1 VRILIAE
8 DSVLLRAGLER
19 LLTDEGFEVVGA
31 VYDGTS
37 LVKAAAAL
45 RPDVAIVDIRMPPTH
60 TDEGL
65 RAALEVR
72 RMMPEIG
79 ILILSQ
85 YVEERY
91 ALELIEA
98 NPAGVGYLLKDRVVE
113 VDEFLASLRRIAAGG
128 TVLDSEVVGQL
139 LGRRRRKSPLDTLTP
154 REREVLALLAEG
166 RTNTSIGRHLSI
178 TDRAV
183 EKHVTNIFA
192 KLQLPDSPD
201 DHRRVLAALTQL
213 RE

>member
-1 VRILIAE
+1 MRILIAE

-19 LLTDEGFEVVGA
+19 LLADEGFDVVGS
-31 VYDGTS
+31 VHDGPS
-37 LVKAAAAL
+37 VVKAAAAL

-65 RAALEVR
+65 RAALEMR

-91 ALELIEA
+91 ALELIET

-113 VDEFLASLRRIAAGG
+113 VDEFLAALHRIAQGG

-139 LGRRRRKSPLDTLTP
+139 LGRRRRKSPLDTLTR

-166 RTNTSIGRHLSI
+166 RTNTSIGRQLSI

-201 DHRRVLAALTQL
+201 DHRRVLAALMQL
-213 RE
+213 RD

>member
-1 VRILIAE
+1 MRVLIAE

-19 LLTDEGFEVVGA
+19 LLADEGFDVVGT
-31 VYDGTS
+31 VHDGPS

-45 RPDVAIVDIRMPPTH
+45 HPDLAIVDIRMPPTH

-79 ILILSQ
+79 IMILSQ

-98 NPAGVGYLLKDRVVE
+98 NPAGIGYLLKDRVVE
-113 VDEFLASLRRIAAGG
+113 VDEFLAALHRVDQGG

-166 RTNTSIGRHLSI
+166 RTNTSIAKHLFI

-183 EKHVTNIFA
+183 EKHITNIFT

-201 DHRRVLAALTQL
+201 DHRRVLAALTHL

>member
-1 VRILIAE
+1 MRILIAE

-19 LLTDEGFEVVGA
+19 LLADEGFDVVGT
-31 VYDGTS
+31 VHDGPS

-45 RPDVAIVDIRMPPTH
+45 RPEVAIVDIRMPPTH

-65 RAALEVR
+65 RAALEIR
-72 RMMPEIG
+72 RMLPEIG

-91 ALELIEA
+91 ALELIET

-113 VDEFLASLRRIAAGG
+113 VDEFLAALHRIAQGG
-128 TVLDSEVVGQL
+128 TVLDSEVVSQL
-139 LGRRRRKSPLDTLTP
+139 LGRRRRRSPLDTLTP

-166 RTNTSIGRHLSI
+166 RTNTSIGRHLFI

-183 EKHVTNIFA
+183 EKHITNIFA
-192 KLQLPDSPD
+192 KLQLPDTPD
-201 DHRRVLAALTQL
+201 DHRRVLAALTHL

>member
-1 VRILIAE
+1 MRVLIAE
-8 DSVLLRAGLER
+8 DSVLLRAGLSR
-19 LLTDEGFEVVGA
+19 LLTDEGFEVVGT
-31 VYDGTS
+31 VHDGPG
-37 LVKAAAAL
+37 LVSAATAL

-72 RMMPEIG
+72 RRLPEVA

-91 ALELIEA
+91 ALELIEN
-98 NPAGVGYLLKDRVVE
+98 NPEGVGYLLKDRVVE
-113 VDEFLASLRRIAAGG
+113 VDDFLDSLNRVAAGG

-139 LGRRRRKSPLDTLTP
+139 LGRRRRKSPLDTLTA

-166 RTNTSIGRHLSI
+166 RTNVSIARQLFI

-183 EKHVTNIFA
+183 EKHITNIFA

-201 DHRRVLAALTQL
+201 DHRRVLAALIQL
-213 RE
+213 RD

>member
-1 VRILIAE
+1 
-8 DSVLLRAGLER
+8 
-19 LLTDEGFEVVGA
+19 
-31 VYDGTS
+31 
-37 LVKAAAAL
+37 
-45 RPDVAIVDIRMPPTH
+45 
-60 TDEGL
+60 
-65 RAALEVR
+65 
-72 RMMPEIG
+72 MPEIG
-79 ILILSQ
+79 IMILSQ

-98 NPAGVGYLLKDRVVE
+98 NPAGIGYLLKDRVVE
-113 VDEFLASLRRIAAGG
+113 VDEFLAALHRVDQGG

-166 RTNTSIGRHLSI
+166 RTNTSIAKHLFI

-183 EKHVTNIFA
+183 EKHITNIFT

-201 DHRRVLAALTQL
+201 DHRRVLAALTHL

>member
-1 VRILIAE
+1 MRILIAE

-19 LLTDEGFEVVGA
+19 LLADEGFEVVGA
-31 VYDGTS
+31 VHDGTS

-72 RMMPEIG
+72 RMIPEIG

-113 VDEFLASLRRIAAGG
+113 VDEFLASLHRIAAGG

-139 LGRRRRKSPLDTLTP
+139 LGRRRRKSPVDTLTP

-166 RTNTSIGRHLSI
+166 RTNTSIGRQLFI

-192 KLQLPDSPD
+192 KLNLPDSPD

>member
-1 VRILIAE
+1 MRVLIAE
-8 DSVLLRAGLER
+8 DSVLLRAGLAR
-19 LLTDEGFEVVGA
+19 LLADEGFDVAGTVH
-31 VYDGTS
+31 DGPS

-72 RMMPEIG
+72 RTMPEIG
-79 ILILSQ
+79 IMILSQ

-91 ALELIEA
+91 ALELIET

-113 VDEFLASLRRIAAGG
+113 VDEFLAALHRVDQGG

-166 RTNTSIGRHLSI
+166 RTNASIAKQLFI

-183 EKHVTNIFA
+183 EKHITNIFA

-201 DHRRVLAALTQL
+201 DHRRVLAALTHL

>member
-1 VRILIAE
+1 MRILIAE
-8 DSVLLRAGLER
+8 DSVLLRVGLAR
-19 LLTDEGFEVVGA
+19 LLTDEGFDVVGT
-31 VYDGTS
+31 VHDGLS
-37 LVKAAAAL
+37 LVKAAAAVH
-45 RPDVAIVDIRMPPTH
+45 PDVAIVDIRMPPTH

-72 RMMPEIG
+72 RTMPEVG

-91 ALELIEA
+91 ALELIED

-113 VDEFLASLRRIAAGG
+113 VDDFLAALHRIAQGG

-166 RTNTSIGRHLSI
+166 RTNTSIARQLTV

-183 EKHVTNIFA
+183 EKHITNIFA
-192 KLQLPDSPD
+192 KLQLPESAD
-201 DHRRVLAALTQL
+201 DHRRVLAALIHL